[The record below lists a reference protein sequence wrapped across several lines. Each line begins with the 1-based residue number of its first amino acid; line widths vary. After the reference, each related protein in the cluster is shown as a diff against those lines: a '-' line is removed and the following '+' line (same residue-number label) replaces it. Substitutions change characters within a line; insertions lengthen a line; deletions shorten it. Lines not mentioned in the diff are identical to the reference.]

1 MKKANINILIQDT
14 NRYFTQGLAAL
25 LQSACQSRQI
35 TMTFLTENTIY
46 LADLIMVSNDIP
58 SFISASRTGTKK
70 TKQIV
75 LLPQDRAALRGL
87 YEAGVIK
94 RRDSTNIVLQL
105 INVVF
110 KKYNDCT
117 TNRAPHH
124 ISVLTPRELQVLS
137 GIEQGLQPA
146 RIARQLRIN
155 VKTVSTHKCSVIRKL
170 GFSGNHQLYYWLRH
184 HNALV
189 KPYQHPRFPYH
200 SANEA
205 IVKSTPVRPHSQGL

>member
-14 NRYFTQGLAAL
+14 NRYFAQGLAAL
-25 LQSACQSRQI
+25 LQSTCLSRQI
-35 TMTFLTENTIY
+35 TMTFLTQNTAY
-46 LADLIMVSNDIP
+46 LADLIIVSSDIP
-58 SFISASRTGTKK
+58 SFISAPRTGTRK

-87 YEAGVIK
+87 YEAGVTK
-94 RRDSTNIVLQL
+94 RCDNTNIVLQL

-110 KKYNDCT
+110 KKYNDCA

-146 RIARQLRIN
+146 RIARQLRID
-155 VKTVSTHKCSVIRKL
+155 VKTVSTHKCNVLRKL
-170 GFSGNHQLYYWLRH
+170 GFSRNHQLYYWLSH
-184 HNALV
+184 
-189 KPYQHPRFPYH
+189 H
-200 SANEA
+200 SALA
-205 IVKSTPVRPHSQGL
+205 KP